1 MFAFVFQSLTSL
13 LLAGVF
19 VYAIFSSDW
28 LKDKRFAQQVLLGV
42 TFGVMVI
49 SLGMS
54 SIALKIIPTQFDAK
68 AGPLII
74 AGYLGGPVGGLIA
87 GLCGALY
94 RVSFGGPVLG
104 IAVFMNLATAAIGVG
119 AYYLRPS
126 PNWPTIQKSTIIYI
140 VVAFTLLH
148 FIPFWY
154 LSSISEAPN
163 PYIVSAQVMVAFT
176 LMGFLSIFLTSL
188 IVKKAADFANNARQT
203 ADLSKK
209 LDLAMRASGMGLF
222 DHQIGDPAILLDAG
236 MIAIYGLDR
245 EPGPGPLSEWAA
257 LVHPDDRLRVRRH
270 IERVWAGEDVPDR
283 MDFRATRTDGALR
296 YIRAT
301 WFTELNAD
309 GTAKR
314 VSGIHIDLTDIRL
327 AEQRDK
333 ASAERLATIAEKL
346 PGAIVEFDVTNWDE
360 PELLVISPNCFD
372 IWGYTSEEILAD
384 PSLLSQMHDPEDLG
398 DFLQANKT
406 SCETGEPL
414 HHRFMITARDG
425 QPRWLDYHGGSSNEN
440 GRVLVKA
447 IVLDATRE
455 VEAQLQV
462 DKEREISRNAQKID
476 SIGQL
481 TGGVAHDFNNLL
493 AVILGNLE
501 LLRDFDE
508 PGLEKEVIETAITA
522 TLKGADLTRNMLA
535 FARKA
540 PLMPVKLDLNKVVLE
555 TKNWIGRTLPE
566 SVIVET
572 SLLAGLWPVEADRA
586 SLESALLNLTLNAR
600 DAMEGKGNLTIETAN
615 VRIDQTYLD
624 ARQEELV
631 PGRYVLL
638 AVSDTGSGI
647 PDEALGSIFEPFFT
661 TKTIGEGSGLGLSMT
676 FGFMRQSGGTIQ
688 VYTEIGQGTTFKLYF
703 PAAAPQGDEE
713 ATPSVGNYGVANK
726 SGKLLLA
733 EDEAAVRDTLVRILE
748 LSGYQVLATATGDA
762 ACAAFEADPTFDLL
776 LTDIVMPGKLQGTDL
791 AKSLRERWPA
801 LPVIFMSGYASEA
814 TVHGNG
820 LRPEDV
826 RMMKPVQSADLL
838 AAVRKVLSTA

>member
-1 MFAFVFQSLTSL
+1 MFAFVLQSLTSL

-19 VYAIFSSDW
+19 IYAIFSSNW
-28 LKDKRFAQQVLLGV
+28 LKDRRFAQQVLLGV
-42 TFGVMVI
+42 IFGVMVT

-104 IAVFMNLATAAIGVG
+104 IAVFMNLATAAIGVA
-119 AYYLRPS
+119 AYYIRPS
-126 PNWPTIQKSTIIYI
+126 PNWPTIQKTTIIYI
-140 VVAFTLLH
+140 VAAFAALH

-154 LSSISEAPN
+154 LSSINEAPN
-163 PYIVSAQVMVAFT
+163 PYAAPSQTMVAFF
-176 LMGFLSIFLTSL
+176 LMGIFSILLTSL
-188 IVKKAADFANNARQT
+188 IVKNAVSFANSANRT
-203 ADLSKK
+203 AEVTKK
-209 LDLAMRASGMGLF
+209 LGLAMRASGMGMF
-222 DHQIGDPAILLDAG
+222 EHQVGDSNIHLDAG
-236 MIAIYGLDR
+236 MLAIYGLDQ
-245 EPGPGPLSEWAA
+245 EPGLWPVTEWAA
-257 LVHPDDRLRVRRH
+257 MIHPDDLPRILQHMNQVSS
-270 IERVWAGEDVPDR
+270 GEDALDR
-283 MDFRATRTDGALR
+283 MDFRATRTDGSLL
-296 YIRAT
+296 YIRST
-301 WFTELNAD
+301 WFIEFNAD
-309 GTAKR
+309 GTPNR
-314 VSGIHIDLTDIRL
+314 VIGMHTDLTDIHV

-346 PGAIVEFDVTNWDE
+346 PGAIVEYDVTNWE
-360 PELLVISPNCFD
+360 KLELLFISPKCAD
-372 IWGYTSEEILAD
+372 IWGYTSEELLAN
-384 PSLLSQMHDPEDLG
+384 PSLLAQMHDPEGLG
-398 DFLQANKT
+398 DFLKANKR
-406 SCETGEPL
+406 SSKTGEPL
-414 HHRFMITARDG
+414 YYRYMITARDG
-425 QPRWLDYHGGSSNEN
+425 QVRWLDYHGGPSTEN

-455 VEAQLQV
+455 VEAQLQLE
-462 DKEREISRNAQKID
+462 KEREISRNAQKIE

-508 PGLEKEVIETAITA
+508 PNLEKELIETAITA

-540 PLMPVKLDLNKVVLE
+540 PLMPVKLDLNKVVRE

-586 SLESALLNLTLNAR
+586 SLESALLNLTLNAC

-615 VRIDQTYLD
+615 VRIDQTYVD

-631 PGRYVLL
+631 PGRYVLM

-647 PDEALGSIFEPFFT
+647 PDEVLSSIFEPFFT
-661 TKTIGEGSGLGLSMT
+661 TKNIGEGSGLGLSMT
-676 FGFMRQSGGTIQ
+676 FGFMRQSGGTVQ
-688 VYTEIGQGTTFKLYF
+688 VYTELGKGTTFKLYF
-703 PAAAPQGDEE
+703 PASTTQRDEPI
-713 ATPSVGNYGVANK
+713 TPLVGNYGVANK

-733 EDEAAVRDTLVRILE
+733 EDEAAVRETLVRILE
-748 LSGYQVLATATGDA
+748 LSGYQVMATATGDA
-762 ACAAFEADPTFDLL
+762 AFAAFEADPTFDLL

-801 LPVIFMSGYASEA
+801 LPIIFMSGYANEA

-820 LRPEDV
+820 LRPEDI
-826 RMMKPVQSADLL
+826 RMMKPVQRVDLL
-838 AAVRKVLSTA
+838 TAVRKVLSEA

>member
-1 MFAFVFQSLTSL
+1 MFAFVLQSLTSL

-19 VYAIFSSDW
+19 IYAIFSSNW
-28 LKDKRFAQQVLLGV
+28 LKDRRFAQQVLLGV
-42 TFGVMVI
+42 IFGVMVI

-54 SIALKIIPTQFDAK
+54 SIALKVIPTQFDAK

-94 RVSFGGPVLG
+94 RVSFGGPMLG
-104 IAVFMNLATAAIGVG
+104 IAVFMNLATAAIGVA
-119 AYYLRPS
+119 AYYIRPS
-126 PNWPTIQKSTIIYI
+126 PNWPTIQKATIIYI
-140 VVAFTLLH
+140 VAAFAALH

-163 PYIVSAQVMVAFT
+163 PYAAPSQTMVAFF
-176 LMGFLSIFLTSL
+176 LMGIFSILLTSL
-188 IVKKAADFANNARQT
+188 IVKNAVSFANSANRT
-203 ADLSKK
+203 AEVTKK
-209 LDLAMRASGMGLF
+209 LGLAMRASGMGMF
-222 DHQIGDPAILLDAG
+222 DHQVGDSNIHLDAG
-236 MIAIYGLDR
+236 MLAIYGLDQ
-245 EPGPGPLSEWAA
+245 EPGLWPVSKWAA
-257 LVHPDDRLRVRRH
+257 MIHPDDLPRILQH
-270 IERVWAGEDVPDR
+270 MKQVWSGEDALDR
-283 MDFRATRTDGALR
+283 MDFRATRTDGSLL
-296 YIRAT
+296 YIRST
-301 WFTELNAD
+301 WFVEFNAD
-309 GTAKR
+309 GTPNR
-314 VSGIHIDLTDIRL
+314 VIGMHTDLTDIHV

-346 PGAIVEFDVTNWDE
+346 PGAIVEYDVTNWE
-360 PELLVISPNCFD
+360 KLELLFISPKCAD
-372 IWGYTSEEILAD
+372 IWGYTSEELLAN
-384 PSLLSQMHDPEDLG
+384 PSLLAQMHDPEGLG
-398 DFLQANKT
+398 DFLKANKR
-406 SCETGEPL
+406 SSETGEPL
-414 HHRFMITARDG
+414 YYRYMITARDG
-425 QPRWLDYHGGSSNEN
+425 QVRWLDYHGGPSTEN

-455 VEAQLQV
+455 VEAQLQLE
-462 DKEREISRNAQKID
+462 KEREISRNAQKIE

-508 PGLEKEVIETAITA
+508 PNLEKELIETAITA
-522 TLKGADLTRNMLA
+522 TLKGADLTKNMLA

-540 PLMPVKLDLNKVVLE
+540 PLMPVKLDLNKVVRE

-615 VRIDQTYLD
+615 VRIDQTYVD

-631 PGRYVLL
+631 PGRYVLM

-647 PDEALGSIFEPFFT
+647 PDEVLSSIFEPFFT
-661 TKTIGEGSGLGLSMT
+661 TKNIGEGSGLGLSMT

-688 VYTEIGQGTTFKLYF
+688 VYTELGKGTTFKLYF
-703 PAAAPQGDEE
+703 PASTTQRDEPI
-713 ATPSVGNYGVANK
+713 TPLVGNYGVANK

-733 EDEAAVRDTLVRILE
+733 EDEAAVRETLVRTLE
-748 LSGYQVLATATGDA
+748 LSGYQVMATATGDA
-762 ACAAFEADPTFDLL
+762 AFAAFEADPTFDLL

-801 LPVIFMSGYASEA
+801 LPIIFMSGYANEA

-820 LRPEDV
+820 LRPEDI
-826 RMMKPVQSADLL
+826 RMMKPVQRVDLL
-838 AAVRKVLSTA
+838 TAVRKVLSEA